1 MNIRS
6 SESEDNEATNAIVK
20 NTYVIEI
27 SWKVRCLNVNASYC
41 K

>member
-1 MNIRS
+1 MSIRS

-27 SWKVRCLNVNASYC
+27 SWKVRCLNVNVN
-41 K
+41 KV

>member
-6 SESEDNEATNAIVK
+6 SESEDNEAANAIVK

-27 SWKVRCLNVNASYC
+27 SWEVQCLNVNASCC